1 MNTSKLS
8 HLEQIENG
16 DIERMQDLIFVMFKM
31 IHGGTRDS
39 ITVELNWLY
48 PNRKKP
54 FTTEQVGKRFD
65 DLKKLGKIVLTDVTA
80 KIPENKYTHGKTQ
93 QVWITPDGDI
103 NKVMKRLNEHY
114 K

>member
-39 ITVELNWLY
+39 ITIELNRFY
-48 PNRKKP
+48 PDREKP
-54 FTTEQVGKRFD
+54 FTPDQVGKRFT
-65 DLKKLGKIVLTDVTA
+65 DLLNDGKIVLTHHT
-80 KIPENKYTHGKTQ
+80 KSIPKTKHTYGKTQ